1 MNFLAPLYLV
11 LAVAAGIPLLLH
23 LMRRNVGARVD
34 FPAARYL
41 QRAEQEHSRS
51 LRLRNL
57 LLMLLRVLLVV
68 VLALAAAR
76 PFLPGLGAGHGPT
89 AVAIVLDNSL
99 STTALADGAPVFDR
113 LRAATGVLLRAATPA
128 DRLWLVSAD
137 GRVRGGTREQLLA
150 ELARITPSEGA
161 GDLPLAL
168 RRAAAATAAANLP
181 VRSIAVATDGQRT
194 AWATAVRVPGRISV
208 LVPPGEPPSN
218 RAVVDAATDP
228 ARWTPRG
235 TITARVEAR
244 DSVAWRILVGER
256 TLARGSGGMGIPVAV
271 RAAPPERGWQAGRVE
286 LERDDF
292 RADDVQ
298 HFALWIGAP
307 PAVSVD
313 VGAGTFV
320 TTAAGALAADGRIVL
335 SPGGGARIASADV
348 LMSLPALILPPTD
361 PVRLG
366 AANRSLARLG
376 IPWRYGILRRSPAIV
391 RGTRLEGVA
400 VTERYLL
407 RREPG
412 AASDTLATAAGEPWI
427 VAGDGYV
434 LMASRVD
441 PAATTLPLRAAFVPW
456 LAETLALRLG
466 GPAGESGAPVRTR
479 PGAPVRLAAGVDAL
493 ESAAG
498 ARRVVS
504 GAGTHAPDERGVW
517 FMLRRGRRVG
527 ALVVNAPAEESALAR
542 WSAPVLAARLGGR
555 DRRAA
560 GSGDEWVRSAFTAGS
575 SRPALVPLLVT
586 ALLLLVAEAAVVR
599 STRFSRSIA

>member
-57 LLMLLRVLLVV
+57 MLMLLRVLLVV

-76 PFLPGLGAGHGPT
+76 PFLPGLGVGHGPT

-99 STTALADGAPVFDR
+99 STTALADGAPVFER
-113 LRAATGVLLRAATPA
+113 LRAATGALLRAATPA

-161 GDLPLAL
+161 GDLALAL

-208 LVPPGEPPSN
+208 LVPPGEPPAN
-218 RAVVDAATDP
+218 RAVVDAATVP
-228 ARWTPRG
+228 PRWTPRG
-235 TITARVEAR
+235 TITARIEAS
-244 DSVAWRILVGER
+244 DSVAWRILIGDR

-313 VGAGTFV
+313 AGAGTFV
-320 TTAAGALAADGRIVL
+320 TTAANALAADGRIAL

-348 LMSLPALILPPTD
+348 LMSLPALVLPPTD

-376 IPWRYGILRRSPAIV
+376 IPWRYGVLRRGPGIV
-391 RGTRLEGVA
+391 RGTRLDGVG

-412 AASDTLATAAGEPWI
+412 AESDTLATAAGEPWI

-434 LMASRVD
+434 LMGSRLD

-479 PGAPVRLAAGVDAL
+479 PGAPVRLAGGVDAM

-498 ARRVVS
+498 ARRAVS
-504 GAGTHAPDERGVW
+504 GTATHAPDERGVW

-586 ALLLLVAEAAVVR
+586 ALLLLAAEAAVVR
-599 STRFSRSIA
+599 STRSSRSIA